1 MVTKGVK
8 MAITDLFSEAHKKEI
23 AKTKEQF
30 FEAIKTDENFVGHLY
45 DLDYDTTNVLVNDH
59 HKNAVKGVPHGCF
72 LMAIYT
78 NEIAGNKTEGILLR
92 VIGVADIPQK
102 KEIIESITDSY
113 IAQKEARRELDPDA
127 YTKNFYQYSG
137 LACRVLGTFF
147 FDKDKNLCF
156 GTDIENFIG
165 AHNYEVYKPQKNELN
180 IIINENAE
188 MEENQAREQFGKLR
202 YSSSKSYDEEGKYAP
217 EVYLRTNDIIARRSA
232 FFGMTRMG
240 KSNTIKIIISAIEKL
255 NQSKDKNEKI
265 GQIVFD
271 INGEYTFSNE
281 QDKGSIYEKFSNNV
295 TRFSTSLKKAQQHSD
310 VKAVQYDFYKDE
322 TLEESFNL
330 LCDEIALIKTADYFK
345 DFRSIDMFDESD
357 DREAKSARDR
367 KRAIYK
373 CILYMARFE
382 QSPDYKLKFYRFT
395 LQDSTKDE
403 QDKKENKPHEG
414 ITIKEACKYFENLD
428 FKEVSDKY
436 KQDKQYLAL
445 LKVFQAKSVSGYRA
459 LMDLKTLH
467 SLQGGN
473 DYKKEIDLALREGKI
488 VLVDLSTASSQ
499 TQEKY
504 IERLCRYIFGNSMEK
519 FTNEE
524 TPDYIQMYFEE
535 AHNIFPKEDKD
546 LTNIYNRLA
555 KEGAK
560 LKIGISYSTQEVSS
574 IAPSILKNTQNW
586 FISHLNNKDEVK
598 TLEKY
603 YDFADFS
610 QSIIR
615 NSDKGFARVKLF
627 SNNFIIPVQID
638 KFEV

>member
-1 MVTKGVK
+1 MK
-8 MAITDLFSEAHKKEI
+8 
-23 AKTKEQF
+23 
-30 FEAIKTDENFVGHLY
+30 
-45 DLDYDTTNVLVNDH
+45 
-59 HKNAVKGVPHGCF
+59 
-72 LMAIYT
+72 
-78 NEIAGNKTEGILLR
+78 
-92 VIGVADIPQK
+92 
-102 KEIIESITDSY
+102 
-113 IAQKEARRELDPDA
+113 
-127 YTKNFYQYSG
+127 
-137 LACRVLGTFF
+137 
-147 FDKDKNLCF
+147 
-156 GTDIENFIG
+156 
-165 AHNYEVYKPQKNELN
+165 
-180 IIINENAE
+180 
-188 MEENQAREQFGKLR
+188 
-202 YSSSKSYDEEGKYAP
+202 
-217 EVYLRTNDIIARRSA
+217 
-232 FFGMTRMG
+232 
-240 KSNTIKIIISAIEKL
+240 
-255 NQSKDKNEKI
+255 KI

-310 VKAVQYDFYKDE
+310 VKAVQYNFYKDE

-330 LCDEIALIKTADYFK
+330 LCDEIIANKRADYISHFTNI
-345 DFRSIDMFDESD
+345 SMFEKI
-357 DREAKSARDR
+357 EDR
-367 KRAIYK
+367 KSSEYRNQERKKALYK
-373 CILYMARFE
+373 CILYKAKFANRNE
-382 QSPDYKLKFYRFT
+382 TLKFTGFSGFSKSVPESG
-395 LQDSTKDE
+395 L
-403 QDKKENKPHEG
+403 N
-414 ITIKEACKYFENLD
+414 IKEATAYFNEILQDLSNVD
-428 FKEVSDKY
+428 KKY
-436 KQDKQYLAL
+436 KDDKDWEAL
-445 LKVFQAKSVSGYRA
+445 LKVFHGTRVSGYKS
-459 LMDLKTLH
+459 LMPFNYLH
-467 SLQGGN
+467 SLDGIN

-535 AHNIFPKEDKD
+535 AHNIFPKDDKD

>member
-1 MVTKGVK
+1 MQN
-8 MAITDLFSEAHKKEI
+8 LFSEAHKKEI

-30 FEAIKTDENFVGHLY
+30 FEAIKNDENFVGHLY
-45 DLDYDTTNVLVNDH
+45 DLNYDTTNVLVNDH
-59 HKNAVKGVPHGCF
+59 HKNDVKGVPHGCF

-78 NEIAGNKTEGILLR
+78 NEVAVGKTEGFLLR
-92 VIGVADIPQK
+92 VIGTADIPQK
-102 KEIIESITDSY
+102 KEIIESITDAH
-113 IAQKEARRELDPDA
+113 IAKKESKRDIEPDA
-127 YTKNFYQYSG
+127 YTKVFYQWNG
-137 LACRVLGTFF
+137 LSCRVLGTFF
-147 FDKDKNLCF
+147 FDSNKKLCF
-156 GTDIENFIG
+156 GTDMENFIG
-165 AHNYEVYKPQKNELN
+165 AHNYKVYKPQKNELN
-180 IIINENAE
+180 IIINENIE
-188 MEENQAREQFGKLR
+188 IKENEPREQFGKLR

-217 EVYLRTNDIIARRSA
+217 QVYLRTNDIIARRSA

-240 KSNTIKIIISAIEKL
+240 KSNTIKIIISAIESL
-255 NQSKDKNEKI
+255 NQNKSADDKI
-265 GQIVFD
+265 GQIIFD

-281 QDKGSIYEKFSNNV
+281 QDKGSIYEKFKDNV
-295 TRFSTSLKKAQQHSD
+295 LRFSTSLKKAQQHSD
-310 VKAVQYDFYKDE
+310 VKAVQYNFYKDE

-382 QSPDYKLKFYRFT
+382 QNADYKIRFYRFT
-395 LQDSTKDE
+395 LQDSARDR
-403 QDKKENKPHEG
+403 QDKEKHKPHEG
-414 ITIKEACKYFENLD
+414 ISIKEACAYFENLD
-428 FKEVSDKY
+428 FNEVNDKY
-436 KQDKQYLAL
+436 KQDKQYEAL
-445 LKVFQAKSVSGYRA
+445 LKVFKAKSVSGYRA
-459 LMDLKTLH
+459 LIDLRTLH

-473 DYKKEIDLALREGKI
+473 DYKQEIDKALRNGKI
-488 VLVDLSTASSQ
+488 VLVDLSTASSE

-524 TPDYIQMYFEE
+524 TPDFIQMYFEE
-535 AHNIFPKEDKD
+535 AHNIFPKDDKD
-546 LTNIYNRLA
+546 LKNIYNRLA

-615 NSDKGFARVKLF
+615 NSDVGFARVKLF

-638 KFEV
+638 EFKI

>member
-1 MVTKGVK
+1 
-8 MAITDLFSEAHKKEI
+8 MAITDLFSAIQSQETAKEN
-23 AKTKEQF
+23 F

-45 DLDYDTTNVLVNDH
+45 DLNYDTTNVLVNDH
-59 HKNAVKGVPHGCF
+59 FKNSVSGVPHGCF
-72 LMAIYT
+72 LMAIYI
-78 NEIAGNKTEGILLR
+78 NEVAGNKTEGILLR
-92 VIGVADIPQK
+92 VIGTADIPQK
-102 KEIIESITDSY
+102 KEIIESITDAH
-113 IAQKEARRELDPDA
+113 IAKKESKRDIEPDA
-127 YTKNFYQYSG
+127 YTKVFYQWNG
-137 LACRVLGTFF
+137 LSCRVLGTFF
-147 FDKDKNLCF
+147 FDSDKNLCF
-156 GTDIENFIG
+156 GTDMENFIG
-165 AHNYEVYKPQKNELN
+165 AHNYKVYKPQKEQLD
-180 IIINENAE
+180 IIINENVEIKADE
-188 MEENQAREQFGKLR
+188 PREQFGKLR
-202 YSSSKSYDEEGKYAP
+202 YSSSKSYDEKGKYAP

-255 NQSKDKNEKI
+255 NKNKTQNEKI

-281 QDKGSIYEKFSNNV
+281 QDKGSIYEKFKDNV
-295 TRFSTSLKKAQQHSD
+295 VRFSTSLKKAQQHSD
-310 VKAVQYDFYKDE
+310 VKAVQYNFYKDE

-330 LCDEIALIKTADYFK
+330 LCDELSLIKTADYFK

-357 DREAKSARDR
+357 DRELKSAKDR

-373 CILYMARFE
+373 CILYRASFE
-382 QSPDYKLKFYRFT
+382 QKPDYKIKFYRFT
-395 LQDSTKDE
+395 LKNST
-403 QDKKENKPHEG
+403 QDKEDKEINKPHDG
-414 ITIKEACKYFENLD
+414 ITIKDACKYFENLD
-428 FKEVSDKY
+428 FNGVDDKY
-436 KQDKQYLAL
+436 KQDKQYQAL

-459 LMDLKTLH
+459 LMDFKHLH

-473 DYKKEIDLALREGKI
+473 DYKKEIDTALRNGKI

-504 IERLCRYIFGNSMEK
+504 IERLCQYIFGNSMEK

-524 TPDYIQMYFEE
+524 TPDFIQMYFEE
-535 AHNIFPKEDKD
+535 AHNIFPKDDKD
-546 LTNIYNRLA
+546 LKNIYNRLA

-586 FISHLNNKDEVK
+586 SVSHLNNKDEIK

-615 NSDKGFARVKLF
+615 NSDVGFARVKLF

>member
-1 MVTKGVK
+1 
-8 MAITDLFSEAHKKEI
+8 MAITDLFSTIQSQEI
-23 AKTKEQF
+23 AKENF

-45 DLDYDTTNVLVNDH
+45 DLNYDTTNVLVNDH
-59 HKNAVKGVPHGCF
+59 FKNSVSGVPHGCF
-72 LMAIYT
+72 LMAIYI
-78 NEIAGNKTEGILLR
+78 NEVAGNKTEGILLR
-92 VIGVADIPQK
+92 VIGTADIPQK
-102 KEIIESITDSY
+102 KEIIESITDAH
-113 IAQKEARRELDPDA
+113 IAKKESKRDIEPDA
-127 YTKNFYQYSG
+127 YTKVFYQWNG
-137 LACRVLGTFF
+137 LSCRVLGTFF
-147 FDKDKNLCF
+147 FDSDKNLCF
-156 GTDIENFIG
+156 GTDMENFIG
-165 AHNYEVYKPQKNELN
+165 AHNYKIYKPQKEQLD
-180 IIINENAE
+180 IIINENVEIKADE
-188 MEENQAREQFGKLR
+188 PREQFGKLR
-202 YSSSKSYDEEGKYAP
+202 YSSSKSYDEKGKYAP

-255 NQSKDKNEKI
+255 NKNKTQNEKI

-281 QDKGSIYEKFSNNV
+281 QDKGSIYEKFKDNV
-295 TRFSTSLKKAQQHSD
+295 VRFSTSLKKAQQHSD
-310 VKAVQYDFYKDE
+310 VRAVQYNFYKDE

-330 LCDEIALIKTADYFK
+330 LCDELSLIKTADYFK

-357 DREAKSARDR
+357 DRELKSAKDR

-373 CILYMARFE
+373 CILYRASFE
-382 QSPDYKLKFYRFT
+382 QKPDYKIKFYRFT
-395 LQDSTKDE
+395 LKNST
-403 QDKKENKPHEG
+403 QDKEDKEINKPHDG
-414 ITIKEACKYFENLD
+414 ITIKDACKYFENLD
-428 FKEVSDKY
+428 FNGVDDKY
-436 KQDKQYLAL
+436 KQDKQYQAL

-459 LMDLKTLH
+459 LMDLKHLH

-473 DYKKEIDLALREGKI
+473 DYKKEIDTALRNGKI

-504 IERLCRYIFGNSMEK
+504 IERLCQYIFGNSMEK

-524 TPDYIQMYFEE
+524 TPDFIQMYFEE
-535 AHNIFPKEDKD
+535 AHNIFPKDDKD
-546 LTNIYNRLA
+546 LKNIYNRLA
-555 KEGAK
+555 KESAK

-586 FISHLNNKDEVK
+586 FVSHLNNKDEIK

-615 NSDKGFARVKLF
+615 NSDVGFARVKLF

>member
-1 MVTKGVK
+1 
-8 MAITDLFSEAHKKEI
+8 MAITDLFSTIQSQETAKEN
-23 AKTKEQF
+23 F

-45 DLDYDTTNVLVNDH
+45 DLNYDTTNVLVNDH
-59 HKNAVKGVPHGCF
+59 FKNSVSGVPHGCF
-72 LMAIYT
+72 LMAIYI
-78 NEIAGNKTEGILLR
+78 NKVAGNKTEGILLR
-92 VIGVADIPQK
+92 VIGTADIPQK
-102 KEIIESITDSY
+102 KEIIESITDAH
-113 IAQKEARRELDPDA
+113 IAKKESKRDIEPDA
-127 YTKNFYQYSG
+127 YTKVFYQWNG
-137 LACRVLGTFF
+137 LSCRVLGTFF
-147 FDKDKNLCF
+147 FDSDKNLCF
-156 GTDIENFIG
+156 GTDMENFIG
-165 AHNYEVYKPQKNELN
+165 AHNYKVYKPQKEQLD
-180 IIINENAE
+180 IIINENVEIKADE
-188 MEENQAREQFGKLR
+188 LREQFGKLR
-202 YSSSKSYDEEGKYAP
+202 YSSSKSYDEKGKYAP

-255 NQSKDKNEKI
+255 NKNKTQNEKI

-281 QDKGSIYEKFSNNV
+281 QDKGSIYEKFKDNV
-295 TRFSTSLKKAQQHSD
+295 VRFSTSLKKAQQHSD
-310 VKAVQYDFYKDE
+310 VKAVQYNFYKDE

-330 LCDEIALIKTADYFK
+330 LCDELSLIKTADYFK

-357 DREAKSARDR
+357 DRELKSAKDR
-367 KRAIYK
+367 KIAIYK
-373 CILYMARFE
+373 CILYRASFE
-382 QSPDYKLKFYRFT
+382 QKPDYKIKFYRFT
-395 LQDSTKDE
+395 LKNST
-403 QDKKENKPHEG
+403 QDKEDKEINKPHDG
-414 ITIKEACKYFENLD
+414 ITIKDACKYFENLD
-428 FKEVSDKY
+428 FNGVDDKY
-436 KQDKQYLAL
+436 KQDKQYQAL

-459 LMDLKTLH
+459 LMDLKHLH

-473 DYKKEIDLALREGKI
+473 DYKKEIDTALRNGKI

-504 IERLCRYIFGNSMEK
+504 IERLCQYIFGNSMEK

-524 TPDYIQMYFEE
+524 TPDFIQMYFEE
-535 AHNIFPKEDKD
+535 AHNIFPKDDKD

-560 LKIGISYSTQEVSS
+560 LKIGVSYSTQEVSS

-586 FISHLNNKDEVK
+586 FVSHLNNKDEIK

-603 YDFADFS
+603 YDFVDFS

-615 NSDKGFARVKLF
+615 NSDVGFARVKLF

>member
-1 MVTKGVK
+1 
-8 MAITDLFSEAHKKEI
+8 MAITDLFSTIQSQEI
-23 AKTKEQF
+23 AKENF

-45 DLDYDTTNVLVNDH
+45 DLNYDTTNVLVNDH
-59 HKNAVKGVPHGCF
+59 FKNSVSGVPHGCF
-72 LMAIYT
+72 LMAIYI
-78 NEIAGNKTEGILLR
+78 NEVAGNKTEGILLR
-92 VIGVADIPQK
+92 VIGTADIPQK
-102 KEIIESITDSY
+102 KEIIESITDAH
-113 IAQKEARRELDPDA
+113 ITKKESKRDIEPDA
-127 YTKNFYQYSG
+127 YTKVFYQWNG
-137 LACRVLGTFF
+137 LSCRVLGTFF
-147 FDKDKNLCF
+147 FDSDKNLCF
-156 GTDIENFIG
+156 GTDMENFIG
-165 AHNYEVYKPQKNELN
+165 AHNYKVYKPQKEQLD
-180 IIINENAE
+180 IIINENVEIKADE
-188 MEENQAREQFGKLR
+188 PREQFGKLR
-202 YSSSKSYDEEGKYAP
+202 YSSSKSYDEKGKYAP

-255 NQSKDKNEKI
+255 NKNKTQNEKI

-281 QDKGSIYEKFSNNV
+281 QDKGSIYEKFKDNV
-295 TRFSTSLKKAQQHSD
+295 VRFSTSLKKAQQHSD
-310 VKAVQYDFYKDE
+310 VRAVQYNFYKDE

-330 LCDEIALIKTADYFK
+330 LCDELSLIKTADYFK

-357 DREAKSARDR
+357 DRELKSAKDR

-373 CILYMARFE
+373 CILYRASFE
-382 QSPDYKLKFYRFT
+382 QKPDYKIKFYRFT
-395 LQDSTKDE
+395 LKNST
-403 QDKKENKPHEG
+403 QDKEDKEINKPHDG
-414 ITIKEACKYFENLD
+414 ITIKDACKYFENLD
-428 FKEVSDKY
+428 FNGVDDKY
-436 KQDKQYLAL
+436 KQDKQYQAL

-459 LMDLKTLH
+459 LMDLKHLH

-473 DYKKEIDLALREGKI
+473 DYKKEIDTALRNGKI

-504 IERLCRYIFGNSMEK
+504 IERLCQYIFGNSMEK

-524 TPDYIQMYFEE
+524 TPDFIQMYFEE
-535 AHNIFPKEDKD
+535 AHNIFPKDDKD
-546 LTNIYNRLA
+546 LKNIYNRLA
-555 KEGAK
+555 KESAK

-586 FISHLNNKDEVK
+586 FVSHLNNKDEIK

-615 NSDKGFARVKLF
+615 NSDVGFARVKLF

>member
-1 MVTKGVK
+1 
-8 MAITDLFSEAHKKEI
+8 MAIMDLFSTIQSQETAKEN
-23 AKTKEQF
+23 F

-45 DLDYDTTNVLVNDH
+45 DLNYDTTNVLVNDH
-59 HKNAVKGVPHGCF
+59 FKNSVSGVPHGCF
-72 LMAIYT
+72 LMAIYI
-78 NEIAGNKTEGILLR
+78 NKVAGNKTEGILLR
-92 VIGVADIPQK
+92 VIGTADIPQK
-102 KEIIESITDSY
+102 KEIIESITDAH
-113 IAQKEARRELDPDA
+113 IAKKESKRDIEPDA
-127 YTKNFYQYSG
+127 YTKVFYQWNG
-137 LACRVLGTFF
+137 LSCRVLGTFF
-147 FDKDKNLCF
+147 FDSDKNLCF
-156 GTDIENFIG
+156 GTDMENFIG
-165 AHNYEVYKPQKNELN
+165 AHNYKVYKPQKEQLD
-180 IIINENAE
+180 IIINENVEIKADE
-188 MEENQAREQFGKLR
+188 LREQFGKLR
-202 YSSSKSYDEEGKYAP
+202 YSSSKSYDEKGKYAP

-255 NQSKDKNEKI
+255 NKNKTQNEKI

-281 QDKGSIYEKFSNNV
+281 QDKGSIYEKFKDNV
-295 TRFSTSLKKAQQHSD
+295 VRFSTSLKKAQQHSD
-310 VKAVQYDFYKDE
+310 VKAVQYNFYKDE

-330 LCDEIALIKTADYFK
+330 LCDELSLIKTADYFK

-357 DREAKSARDR
+357 DRELKSAKDR
-367 KRAIYK
+367 KIAIYK
-373 CILYMARFE
+373 CILYRASFE
-382 QSPDYKLKFYRFT
+382 QKPDYKIKFYRFT
-395 LQDSTKDE
+395 LKNST
-403 QDKKENKPHEG
+403 QDKEDKEINKPHDG
-414 ITIKEACKYFENLD
+414 ITIKDACKYFENLD
-428 FKEVSDKY
+428 FNGVDDKY
-436 KQDKQYLAL
+436 KQDKQYQAL

-459 LMDLKTLH
+459 LMDLKHLH

-473 DYKKEIDLALREGKI
+473 DYKKEIDTALRNGKI

-504 IERLCRYIFGNSMEK
+504 IERLCQYIFGNSMEK

-524 TPDYIQMYFEE
+524 TPDFIQMYFEE
-535 AHNIFPKEDKD
+535 AHNIFPKDDKD

-560 LKIGISYSTQEVSS
+560 LKIGVSYSTQEVSS

-586 FISHLNNKDEVK
+586 FVSHLNNKDEIK

-603 YDFADFS
+603 YDFVDFS

-615 NSDKGFARVKLF
+615 NSDVGFARVKLF

>member
-1 MVTKGVK
+1 MK
-8 MAITDLFSEAHKKEI
+8 MAITDLFSEEQKET

-113 IAQKEARRELDPDA
+113 IAQKEARRELDPDN
-127 YTKNFYQYSG
+127 YTKSFYQWNG
-137 LACRVLGTFF
+137 LKCRVLGTFF
-147 FDKDKNLCF
+147 LDKDKNLCF
-156 GTDIENFIG
+156 GTDMENFIG
-165 AHNYEVYKPQKNELN
+165 AHNYKVYKPQKNELN

-217 EVYLRTNDIIARRSA
+217 QVYLRTNDIIARRSA

-255 NQSKDKNEKI
+255 NQSKNKDEKI

-295 TRFSTSLKKAQQHSD
+295 TRFSTSLKKAHQHSD

-395 LQDSTKDE
+395 LKDFAKDK
-403 QDKKENKPHEG
+403 QDKEKNKPHEG

-436 KQDKQYLAL
+436 QDDKQYLAL

-459 LMDLKTLH
+459 LIDLRTLH

-519 FTNEE
+519 FTNEQ
-524 TPDYIQMYFEE
+524 TLDYIQMYFEE
-535 AHNIFPKEDKD
+535 AHNIFPKDDKD

>member
-1 MVTKGVK
+1 
-8 MAITDLFSEAHKKEI
+8 MAITDLFSTIQSQETAKEN
-23 AKTKEQF
+23 F
-30 FEAIKTDENFVGHLY
+30 FEEIKTDENFVGHLY
-45 DLDYDTTNVLVNDH
+45 DLNYDTTNVLVNDH
-59 HKNAVKGVPHGCF
+59 FKNSVSGVPHGCF
-72 LMAIYT
+72 LMAIYI
-78 NEIAGNKTEGILLR
+78 NEVAGNKTEGILLR
-92 VIGVADIPQK
+92 VIGTADIPQK
-102 KEIIESITDSY
+102 KEIIESITDAH
-113 IAQKEARRELDPDA
+113 IAKKESKRDIEPDA
-127 YTKNFYQYSG
+127 YTKVFYQWNG
-137 LACRVLGTFF
+137 LSCRVLGTFF
-147 FDKDKNLCF
+147 FDSDKNLCF
-156 GTDIENFIG
+156 GTDMENFIG
-165 AHNYEVYKPQKNELN
+165 AHNYKVHKPQKEQLD
-180 IIINENAE
+180 IIINENVEIKADE
-188 MEENQAREQFGKLR
+188 LQEQFGKLR
-202 YSSSKSYDEEGKYAP
+202 YSSSKSYDEKGKYAP

-255 NQSKDKNEKI
+255 NKNKAQNEKI

-281 QDKGSIYEKFSNNV
+281 QDKGSIYEKFKDNV
-295 TRFSTSLKKAQQHSD
+295 VRFSTSLKKAQQHSD
-310 VKAVQYDFYKDE
+310 VRAVQYNFYKDE

-330 LCDEIALIKTADYFK
+330 LCDELSLIKTADYFK

-357 DREAKSARDR
+357 DRELKSAKDR

-373 CILYMARFE
+373 CILYRASFE
-382 QSPDYKLKFYRFT
+382 QKPDYKIKFYRFT
-395 LQDSTKDE
+395 LKNST
-403 QDKKENKPHEG
+403 QDKEDKEINKPHDG
-414 ITIKEACKYFENLD
+414 ITIKDACKYFENLD
-428 FKEVSDKY
+428 FNGVDDKY
-436 KQDKQYLAL
+436 KQDKQYQAL

-459 LMDLKTLH
+459 LMDLKHLH

-473 DYKKEIDLALREGKI
+473 DYKKEIDTALRNGKI

-504 IERLCRYIFGNSMEK
+504 IERLCQYIFGNSMEK

-524 TPDYIQMYFEE
+524 TPDFIQMYFEE
-535 AHNIFPKEDKD
+535 AHNIFPKDDKD
-546 LTNIYNRLA
+546 LKNIYNRLA

-586 FISHLNNKDEVK
+586 FVSHLNNKDEIK

-615 NSDKGFARVKLF
+615 NSDVGFARVKLF

>member
-1 MVTKGVK
+1 
-8 MAITDLFSEAHKKEI
+8 MAITDYFNEAHKNGTP
-23 AKTKEQF
+23 KTKEQF

-45 DLDYDTTNVLVNDH
+45 DLDYDSTSVLVNDH

-78 NEIAGNKTEGILLR
+78 NEIVGNKTEGILLR

-127 YTKNFYQYSG
+127 YTKNFYQWNG
-137 LACRVLGTFF
+137 LKCRVLGTFF

-165 AHNYEVYKPQKNELN
+165 AHNYRVYKPQKNELDT
-180 IIINENAE
+180 IINENASLKDGE
-188 MEENQAREQFGKLR
+188 VREKFGKLR
-202 YSSSKSYDEEGKYAP
+202 YSSSNSYDKDGEYAP

-240 KSNTIKIIISAIEKL
+240 KSNTIKIIISAIESL
-255 NQSKDKNEKI
+255 NKSKSQNEKI
-265 GQIVFD
+265 GQIIFD

-281 QDKGSIYEKFSNNV
+281 QDKGSIYEKFKDNV
-295 TRFSTSLKKAQQHSD
+295 LRFSTSSKKAKQHDD
-310 VKAVQYDFYKDE
+310 VRVVQYNFYKDE

-373 CILYMARFE
+373 CILYRAGFE
-382 QSPDYKLKFYRFT
+382 QKADYKIKFYRFT
-395 LQDSTKDE
+395 LQDSNLDK
-403 QDKKENKPHEG
+403 QDKDENKPHDG
-414 ITIKEACKYFENLD
+414 ITIKEACEYFENLD
-428 FKEVSDKY
+428 FNNVSDKY
-436 KQDKQYLAL
+436 KKDKQYQAL
-445 LKVFQAKSVSGYRA
+445 LKVLQANRVSGYKA
-459 LMDLKTLH
+459 LMDLKNLH
-467 SLQGGN
+467 SLQGN
-473 DYKKEIDLALREGKI
+473 DDYKKEIDSALRKGKI
-488 VLVDLSTASSQ
+488 VLVDLSTASSE
-499 TQEKY
+499 TQAKY
-504 IERLCRYIFGNSMEK
+504 IDKLCSYIFGISMDK

-524 TPDYIQMYFEE
+524 NPDYIQMYFEE
-535 AHNIFPKEDKD
+535 AHNIFPKDDKD
-546 LTNIYNRLA
+546 LTNIYNRIA

-598 TLEKY
+598 NLEKY

-610 QSIIR
+610 NSIIR
-615 NSDKGFARVKLF
+615 NSDIGFARVKLF